1 MELLIAGLIVFIG
14 IHLIPA
20 KVSLRELLV
29 GRIGE
34 NGYKVGFALISMAGL
49 ALIVTG
55 KGSAEFIEFYEP
67 PSWGMHVTGLL
78 MLFAIVSMVSF
89 KLETS
94 FRRVTAHP
102 MLWGITFWSVGHLF
116 ANGDAASLLLF
127 GSFLTYALFAMASA
141 NQRGARPAGN
151 KISLMQDGIALVVS
165 SLIYVALMMM
175 HAHFTGIS
183 LMA

>member
-1 MELLIAGLIVFIG
+1 MELLITGLIVFIA

-20 KVSLRELLV
+20 KVSLRESLV
-29 GRIGE
+29 GRLGE
-34 NGYKVGFALISMAGL
+34 NGYKVCFALISLAGL
-49 ALIVTG
+49 ALIVIG
-55 KGSAEFIEFYEP
+55 KVEAEFIEIYEP
-67 PSWGMHVTGLL
+67 QSWGTHVTGLL

-94 FRRVTAHP
+94 IRRITAHP
-102 MLWGITFWSVGHLF
+102 MLWGITFWSAGHLF

-127 GSFLTYALFAMASA
+127 GSFLTYALFAMVSA
-141 NQRGARPAGN
+141 NQRGARPAA
-151 KISLMQDGIALVVS
+151 KKMSLMQDGIALVVS
-165 SLIYVALMMM
+165 SIIYIALMMM